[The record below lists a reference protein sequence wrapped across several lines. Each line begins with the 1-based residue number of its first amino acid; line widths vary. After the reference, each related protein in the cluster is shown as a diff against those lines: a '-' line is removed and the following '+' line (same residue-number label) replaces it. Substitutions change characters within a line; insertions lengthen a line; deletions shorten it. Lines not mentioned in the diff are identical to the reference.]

1 MDVAG
6 RTRPWQKAC
15 NGFLSFRPAL
25 IAQRIAGRLF
35 IRPPQTPLIRVER
48 EIRDL
53 EREIAF
59 LDVLCRSYERCLPTS
74 SDD

>member
-1 MDVAG
+1 MAEGLQRV
-6 RTRPWQKAC
+6 PE
-15 NGFLSFRPAL
+15 LSPGAYRANH
-25 IAQRIAGRLF
+25 REIAGRLF

>member
-1 MDVAG
+1 MPEGLQRVPELSPGAYARTSPRDCWTALYPVA
-6 RTRPWQKAC
+6 
-15 NGFLSFRPAL
+15 SD
-25 IAQRIAGRLF
+25 
-35 IRPPQTPLIRVER
+35 PLIRVER

-74 SDD
+74 SDG